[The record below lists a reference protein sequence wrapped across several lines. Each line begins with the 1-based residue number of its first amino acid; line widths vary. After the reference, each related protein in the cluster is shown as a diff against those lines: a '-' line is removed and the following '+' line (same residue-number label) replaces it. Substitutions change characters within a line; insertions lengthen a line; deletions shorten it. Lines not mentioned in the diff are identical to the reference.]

1 MKQGLQLTNRRIFIT
16 ITTMMVDLHCHIL
29 PGLDDGAET
38 LEESLR
44 MCSMAAEDAIKTI
57 VATPHTLDGVYMNEL
72 PAIKQAVSDLNR
84 QLIQNH
90 IPVEILPGAD
100 VHVNVNLLELLKEGK
115 ATTVNDN
122 HRYLMLEFPHRSV
135 PPNVENLIF
144 ELNLQGIIPI
154 LTHPERNMVLQN
166 DLDLVYKLVSQG
178 VLVQITALSLVGE
191 FGPGAERCSR
201 DLLKHNLAHIIA
213 TDAHSPESRP
223 PILSVALEAAA
234 KLMGETSALAL
245 VTCHPSAIIQGRD
258 LPDLPEPEK
267 PKKSFFQR
275 LFS

>member
-1 MKQGLQLTNRRIFIT
+1 
-16 ITTMMVDLHCHIL
+16 MMIDLHCHIL
-29 PGLDDGAET
+29 PGLDDGAAN

-44 MCSMAAEDAIKTI
+44 MCSMAAEDGIKTI

-72 PAIKQAVSDLNR
+72 TGIRQAVSDLNR
-84 QLIQNH
+84 HLIQNH

-100 VHVNVNLLELLKEGK
+100 VHVNINLLELLKEGK

-122 HRYLMLEFPHRSV
+122 RRYLMLEFPHRSV
-135 PPNVENLIF
+135 PPKVQNLIF
-144 ELNLQGIIPI
+144 ELNLHGIIPI
-154 LTHPERNMVLQN
+154 LTHPERNMVLQH
-166 DLDLVYKLVSQG
+166 DLDLVHELVLQG
-178 VLVQITALSLVGE
+178 VLVQITALSLLGE
-191 FGPGAERCSR
+191 FGSGAERCSR
-201 DLLKHNLAHIIA
+201 DLLKRNLVHIIA

-223 PILSVALEAAA
+223 PLLSPALEAATR
-234 KLMGETSALAL
+234 LIGETSALAL
-245 VTCHPSAIIQGRD
+245 VTSHPSAIIQGRD